1 MKQPGEQIVSLWYRS
16 GAFALDILIFGAAC
30 ALLQLAL
37 FGRPHPEPELIR
49 AIVLLPL
56 LLWPLCWWGFGTTPG
71 GWLMSARVVNS
82 LNQPPTLIQ
91 AMWRFVAAAI
101 TLIPIGSGYWM
112 GRWNDERRTWF
123 DRLSGT
129 KVVGD
134 NSFLPPGE
142 VKF

>member
-1 MKQPGEQIVSLWYRS
+1 MLFPSSGSESLSSTLIWNDPPWATVSNS
-16 GAFALDILIFGAAC
+16 SF
-30 ALLQLAL
+30 
-37 FGRPHPEPELIR
+37 
-49 AIVLLPL
+49 
-56 LLWPLCWWGFGTTPG
+56 TPG